1 MLIKWLAIIGI
12 SIVFCIGLAVLY
24 GRDRWQS
31 ETDSLRAKLTSGRRI
46 IKPKI
51 YDQKEIEDLIIR
63 RPLVNLARK
72 LSVSDCQ
79 RSRP

>member
-12 SIVFCIGLAVLY
+12 LIVVWIGLAVLY
-24 GRDRWQS
+24 GSDRWQS

-51 YDQKEIEDLIIR
+51 YRSEERRVGKE
-63 RPLVNLARK
+63 
-72 LSVSDCQ
+72 C
-79 RSRP
+79 